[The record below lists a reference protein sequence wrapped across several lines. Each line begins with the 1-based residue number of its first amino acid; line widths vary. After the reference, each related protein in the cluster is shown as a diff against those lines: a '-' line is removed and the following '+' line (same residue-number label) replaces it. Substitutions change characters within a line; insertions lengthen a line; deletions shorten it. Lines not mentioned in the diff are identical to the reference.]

1 MKKGLVSS
9 LILAAISLT
18 SCSFSQLKVIEKDIS
33 VYDIDTIQSDG
44 QLADAFQ
51 TTVKAA
57 FKEGEELIPYLTL
70 KQYASLYESHF
81 ASDVKSEI
89 VNYGYITSWM
99 VYKGESPVF
108 AAQFSNVSKEIM
120 IGGNLQA
127 AYEDD
132 DDPRDLKALDYGLKN
147 DGKALLIDGN
157 GMLYYSYAN
166 YGISSFKYNED
177 RYYPLGLLD
186 LTFTDSSSIY
196 FTYNYK
202 HIISTRDTDNYA
214 EKYYYD
220 EGTNYSFDTQME
232 AIANNA
238 PIPSYL
244 LKYNAGLFL
253 YTMDNLYGLK
263 DYKGIKSFTSY
274 YKSKGFYNGLF
285 SKDGSS
291 RPQAYADALAILDD
305 GHTALVSTN
314 KAWGDS
320 DFQRRRYGEAT
331 RSRGMLKTTL
341 EYHRTQAYNAYDE
354 HNRVVPEKDILYSS
368 DGKTALFS
376 FDSFA
381 FGTSSQV
388 FNDDDTIKDS
398 AKTYDTFFK
407 LIDAFD
413 RMKAKGGVENVIID
427 ISINGGGVVGILL
440 KLLALISKDNTG
452 YFCFYNQASGQASI
466 YDSKVDS
473 NGDGQYDVNDCYG
486 NDFNFYILTSDYS
499 YSCANAFPCLAQYQK
514 TAKILG
520 QKSGGGECAVAV
532 HYLPNSEYVYHSS
545 NLHIGYIDEEKEVFH
560 GFEGGA
566 IPDISIDI
574 NQDFY
579 SVDNLN
585 SIIKNA

>member
-18 SCSFSQLKVIEKDIS
+18 SCSFYQLEVIEKDIS

-70 KQYASLYESHF
+70 EQYASLYESHF

-89 VNYGYITSWM
+89 VNYGYVTSWM
-99 VYKGESPVF
+99 VYKGEAPVF

-166 YGISSFKYNED
+166 YGISSFKYNDD

-186 LTFTDSSSIY
+186 LTFTDSSAIY

-263 DYKGIKSFTSY
+263 DYKNIKSFSSY

-354 HNRVVPEKDILYSS
+354 HNRVVPEKDILY
-368 DGKTALFS
+368 TLF
-376 FDSFA
+376 
-381 FGTSSQV
+381 
-388 FNDDDTIKDS
+388 
-398 AKTYDTFFK
+398 
-407 LIDAFD
+407 
-413 RMKAKGGVENVIID
+413 
-427 ISINGGGVVGILL
+427 LL
-440 KLLALISKDNTG
+440 
-452 YFCFYNQASGQASI
+452 Y
-466 YDSKVDS
+466 
-473 NGDGQYDVNDCYG
+473 
-486 NDFNFYILTSDYS
+486 
-499 YSCANAFPCLAQYQK
+499 
-514 TAKILG
+514 
-520 QKSGGGECAVAV
+520 
-532 HYLPNSEYVYHSS
+532 
-545 NLHIGYIDEEKEVFH
+545 
-560 GFEGGA
+560 
-566 IPDISIDI
+566 
-574 NQDFY
+574 
-579 SVDNLN
+579 
-585 SIIKNA
+585 